1 MEPLDQD
8 GTVASEFEL
17 SPTEQLKQ
25 QWKQQPGLIPFLRQK
40 NTIDQN
46 AELLPYVGV
55 AAIQGWIP
63 PLAFALQGLVLVAVI
78 VSFLNWYMTHD
89 AGKLHD
95 DVVAMQVT
103 VQAEVKRQ
111 EDIIDATQAE
121 IRRISSSPKT
131 VFNLHL
137 SQTPLNRQEAL
148 QELNSS
154 LEESH
159 KSEQQY
165 KDRMADREK
174 ELRAKQSAQ
183 AIADSGG
190 PIVFSLALVLAASV
204 FGRLAQKSYARNRQ
218 VRRAG
223 DYYLYCATSEGVWP
237 NLVFLGFLHIA
248 LSGATYGLG
257 SLFGSVGPLFWVVF
271 WISFYFLLLR
281 YFIMVS
287 RGIYKAMQ
295 IRLPDNEWSLENQM
309 LVLIHNSFLVTVIAL
324 EVAYIGLCYVLYM
337 VQKSVS

>member
-1 MEPLDQD
+1 MEPVEQD
-8 GTVASEFEL
+8 ETVAAEIEL
-17 SPTEQLKQ
+17 SPQEQLKQ
-25 QWKQQPGLIPFLRQK
+25 QWNQQPGLIPFLRQK

-46 AELLPYVGV
+46 AELLSYAGV
-55 AAIQGWIP
+55 ASIQGWIP
-63 PLAFALQGLVLVAVI
+63 PRLFALQGLVLVAVI

-95 DVVAMQVT
+95 DIVAMQAT

-121 IRRISSSPKT
+121 IKRISSSPKKT
-131 VFNLHL
+131 FNLHI
-137 SQTPLNRQEAL
+137 SQTPLDREEAL
-148 QELNSS
+148 QALNSS
-154 LEESH
+154 LEDSH

-165 KDRMADREK
+165 KDRMAAREK
-174 ELRAKQSAQ
+174 TLRAKQSAQ
-183 AIADSGG
+183 AIVDSGG
-190 PIVFSLALVLAASV
+190 PIVFSLALVLAASL
-204 FGRLAQKSYARNRQ
+204 FGRIAQKKYLRNRQ
-218 VRRAG
+218 ARHAE
-223 DYYLYCATSEGVWP
+223 DYYLYCATSEGLWP

-257 SLFGSVGPLFWVVF
+257 GLFGSVGPLFWVVF

-295 IRLPDNEWSLENQM
+295 MRPPANEWGLENQV
-309 LVLIHNSFLVTVIAL
+309 LVMIHNSFLVAFIGL
-324 EVAYIGLCYVLYM
+324 EAVFLGLCYVLYAA
-337 VQKSVS
+337 QKSGS

>member
-1 MEPLDQD
+1 MEPEGQAE
-8 GTVASEFEL
+8 TVAAEIEL
-17 SPTEQLKQ
+17 SPIEQLKQ
-25 QWKQQPGLIPFLRQK
+25 QWSQQPGAIPFLKQK

-46 AELLPYVGV
+46 AELLPYADI

-63 PLAFALQGLVLVAVI
+63 PRVFALQGLVLVAVI

-95 DVVAMQVT
+95 DIIAMQAT

-111 EDIIDATQAE
+111 EEIIDATQAE
-121 IRRISSSPKT
+121 IKRISNSPKT
-131 VFNLHL
+131 TFNLHL
-137 SQTPLNRQEAL
+137 SQTPLTRQEAL

-165 KDRMADREK
+165 KDRMAAKEK

-190 PIVFSLALVLAASV
+190 PIVFSLALVLTAGL
-204 FGRLAQKSYARNRQ
+204 FGRFAQKSY
-218 VRRAG
+218 VRSRLVRHAG
-223 DYYLYCATSEGVWP
+223 DYYLYCATTEGLWP
-237 NLVFLGFLHIA
+237 NLVLLGFLHVA

-257 SLFGSVGPLFWVVF
+257 GLFSSVGPLFWVVF
-271 WISFYFLLLR
+271 WGSFYFLLLR
-281 YFIMVS
+281 YFVMVS
-287 RGIYKAMQ
+287 RGICKAMQ
-295 IRLPDNEWSLENQM
+295 IRPPASEWSLENHV
-309 LVLIHNSFLVTVIAL
+309 LVLVHNSFLATFVAL
-324 EVAYIGLCYVLYM
+324 ELAYLGLCYVLY
-337 VQKSVS
+337 VAQKSIS